1 MTILAKSATRKKS
14 STTTNA
20 RVSDGASHAEFNGVN
35 DFELALI
42 IFGDA
47 PEKQFCPSSNEA
59 EVIRRTQ
66 KLEVFIYTSESAE
79 SSIVRFGMLN
89 GSWINKNFRIL
100 MSQFGGIPQTNFPKV
115 GYAMTLGS

>member
-1 MTILAKSATRKKS
+1 MNDFVTALIKVVDVRKK
-14 STTTNA
+14 
-20 RVSDGASHAEFNGVN
+20 
-35 DFELALI
+35 L
-42 IFGDA
+42 
-47 PEKQFCPSSNEA
+47 FCHPSNEA

-89 GSWINKNFRIL
+89 GRWISNKFRIL

-115 GYAMTLGS
+115 AHAMTLGS

>member
-20 RVSDGASHAEFNGVN
+20 RVSDGASHAEFNGIK
-35 DFELALI
+35 DFPLALI
-42 IFGDA
+42 FSRD
-47 PEKQFCPSSNEA
+47 ETKKQFCHPSNEA

-79 SSIVRFGMLN
+79 SSMVRFGMLN
-89 GSWINKNFRIL
+89 GS
-100 MSQFGGIPQTNFPKV
+100 
-115 GYAMTLGS
+115 